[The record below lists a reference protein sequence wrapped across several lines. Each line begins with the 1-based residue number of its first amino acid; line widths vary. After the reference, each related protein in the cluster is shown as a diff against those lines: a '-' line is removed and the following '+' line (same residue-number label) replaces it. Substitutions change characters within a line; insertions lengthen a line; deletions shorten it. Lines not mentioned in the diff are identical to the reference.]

1 MLGALSSKLLET
13 KLHSSLD
20 LEAGL
25 HQREPPKQEDSSRY
39 ATPPSLFD
47 WIRHYA
53 ALVGC
58 LVLVGLGVG
67 FLYLVLASRTY
78 EVSTL
83 VVETGRRLS
92 PRQLSLVS
100 QAAFRSPA
108 VYGPTIE
115 KVGTEQSPQEFLN
128 ESADIRPIPDT
139 NTLMIIGRANSV
151 ARARQI
157 SMIAARSFVTVADE
171 GTELTDF
178 VLFGESRGA
187 SLRPGIGPSVTIV
200 LGASAAF
207 WFGLAVSVIHYR
219 WRRPVLRLERAL
231 AISGADHVTLVKG
244 SDAWR
249 GVLRRP
255 RARGLDGEDTA
266 VIFVHPGTGEREL
279 DLRRVVSEVEKTG
292 AGSRRVELVW
302 LR

>member
-1 MLGALSSKLLET
+1 M
-13 KLHSSLD
+13 HSPIDS
-20 LEAGL
+20 EAEP
-25 HQREPPKQEDSSRY
+25 HQRERPKQGDASGY
-39 ATPPSLFD
+39 MTPPSLFD
-47 WIRHYA
+47 WVRHYA
-53 ALVGC
+53 VLVGC
-58 LVLVGLGVG
+58 LVLVGLGAG
-67 FLYLVLASRTY
+67 LLYLVLASRNY

-108 VYGPTIE
+108 VYGPTME
-115 KVGTEQSPQEFLN
+115 KVGTDQSPQEFLE
-128 ESADIRPIPDT
+128 ESADLRPIPDT

-157 SMIAARSFVTVADE
+157 SEIAARSFVTVADE
-171 GTELTDF
+171 GTGLTDF
-178 VLFGESRGA
+178 VLFGESRGV
-187 SLRPGIGPSVTIV
+187 SLRPGIGPSVTFA

-207 WFGLAVSVIHYR
+207 WFGLALSVIHYR
-219 WRRPVLRLERAL
+219 WRRPVLSLGRAL

-244 SDAWR
+244 KGAWL

-255 RARGLDGEDTA
+255 RAKGQDGVDTEA
-266 VIFVHPGTGEREL
+266 IFAHPGTSEREL
-279 DLRRVVSEVEKTG
+279 DLRRVVSEVEKTR
-292 AGSRRVELVW
+292 ARFRRVELVW